1 MEGIT
6 LSADAMAAHDDYS
19 SELMSLLAL
28 IDDPDETVHSAV
40 MDRLRSLCPDVIPEL
55 RSSLDRVVSSRARD
69 LIFELIHEYQ
79 QQPLT
84 DLVRLLK
91 LHVDASTDVD
101 LEEALVLLNGF
112 GHPAANT
119 RSMSTYLDDL
129 ALRVHEVFITKTP
142 ANDLT
147 HVMALQTILFEEE
160 GFHGASEDYYA
171 PSNSYLTS
179 VIERKEGIPV
189 SLAAIELLVADRIG
203 LDIQGVAMPFH
214 FLLYVPELGLYLDPF
229 QYGTFISRDDCV
241 TFVRRSGLSFD
252 QRMLD
257 PVRNVDIMIRMLR
270 NLALAHERHGEVW
283 EAQAIHA
290 ALRDLGPH
298 TPHH

>member
-1 MEGIT
+1 MSASSTPDTNDHHAILVNL
-6 LSADAMAAHDDYS
+6 LS
-19 SELMSLLAL
+19 L
-28 IDDPDETVHSAV
+28 IDDPDETVHTAV
-40 MDRLRSLCPDVIPEL
+40 MDKLRSMCPAIIPEL
-55 RSSLDRVVSSRARD
+55 RLELERVVGTKARAFVLD
-69 LIFELIHEYQ
+69 LIHEYQ
-79 QQPLT
+79 QQPLD

-91 LHVDASTDVD
+91 LHLHTSQDID
-101 LEEALVLLNGF
+101 LEEAMVLLDGF
-112 GHPAANT
+112 GHPAANAH
-119 RSMSTYLDDL
+119 SMSKYLDEL

-147 HVMALQTILFEEE
+147 HVMALQTVLFEQE

-214 FLLYVPELGLYLDPF
+214 FLLFVPELGLYLDPF

-257 PVRNVDIMIRMLR
+257 PVRNVDIIIRMLR
-270 NLALAHERHGEVW
+270 NLALAHERHAEVW
-283 EAQAIHA
+283 EAQAIHK

>member
-1 MEGIT
+1 MSASSTPDTNDHHAILVNL
-6 LSADAMAAHDDYS
+6 LS
-19 SELMSLLAL
+19 L

-40 MDRLRSLCPDVIPEL
+40 MDKLRSMCPAIIPEL
-55 RSSLDRVVSSRARD
+55 RLELERVVGTKARAFVLD
-69 LIFELIHEYQ
+69 LIHEYQ
-79 QQPLT
+79 QQPLD

-91 LHVDASTDVD
+91 LHLHTSQDID
-101 LEEALVLLNGF
+101 LEEAMVLLDSF
-112 GHPAANT
+112 GHPAANAH
-119 RSMSTYLDDL
+119 SMSRYLDEL

-147 HVMALQTILFEEE
+147 HVMALQTVLFEQE

-214 FLLYVPELGLYLDPF
+214 FLLFVPELGLYLDPF
-229 QYGTFISRDDCV
+229 QFGTFISRDDCV

-257 PVRNVDIMIRMLR
+257 PVRNVDIIIRMLR
-270 NLALAHERHGEVW
+270 NLALAHERHAEVW
-283 EAQAIHA
+283 EAQAIHR

>member
-1 MEGIT
+1 
-6 LSADAMAAHDDYS
+6 LSAS
-19 SELMSLLAL
+19 STPDTNDHHAILVNLLSL
-28 IDDPDETVHSAV
+28 IDDPDETVHTAV
-40 MDRLRSLCPDVIPEL
+40 MDKLRSMCPAIIPEL
-55 RSSLDRVVSSRARD
+55 RLELERVVGTKARAFVLD
-69 LIFELIHEYQ
+69 LIHEYQ
-79 QQPLT
+79 QQPLD

-91 LHVDASTDVD
+91 LHLHTSQDID
-101 LEEALVLLNGF
+101 LEEAMVLLDGF
-112 GHPAANT
+112 GHPAANAH
-119 RSMSTYLDDL
+119 SMSKYLDEL

-147 HVMALQTILFEEE
+147 HVMALQTVLFEQE

-214 FLLYVPELGLYLDPF
+214 FLLFVPELGLYLDPF

-257 PVRNVDIMIRMLR
+257 PVRNVDIIIRMLR
-270 NLALAHERHGEVW
+270 NLALAHERHAEVW
-283 EAQAIHA
+283 EAQAIHK

>member
-1 MEGIT
+1 MSGEFMEA
-6 LSADAMAAHDDYS
+6 SHDRP
-19 SELMSLLAL
+19 SELISLLSL

-40 MDRLRSLCPDVIPEL
+40 MERLRSQCPDIVPSL
-55 RSSLDRVVSSRARD
+55 REHLGRVVSTTARD
-69 LIFELIHEYQ
+69 QILDLIHEYQ

-91 LHVDASTDVD
+91 LHLHASSDVD
-101 LEEALVLLNGF
+101 LEEAMVLLDGF
-112 GHPAANT
+112 GHPAGNA
-119 RSMSTYLDDL
+119 RSMSRYLDEL

-147 HVMALQTILFEEE
+147 HVMALQTVLFEQE

-257 PVRNVDIMIRMLR
+257 PVRNVDIIIRMLR
-270 NLALAHERHGEVW
+270 NLALAHERHGEIW
-283 EAQAIHA
+283 EAQTIHR
-290 ALRDLGPH
+290 ALQDLGPH